1 MVFKVAGTKCI
12 TTVSKEN
19 FKKKGTTTMVKLD
32 MTNKQAKVDRY

>member
-19 FKKKGTTTMVKLD
+19 FKKKRDDDNGQT
-32 MTNKQAKVDRY
+32 